1 MITSYEVRV
10 SVNTNKSPEVSRSA
24 GDGLTG
30 LLAKLENAR
39 FVASKP
45 PEKPITVLS
54 LKGVQICTLGNI
66 SNIQGP
72 AKSAKSTVL
81 GAMVASVL
89 KAMLREGPDSGDCAE
104 TLAFSSDAPKLK
116 DERETV
122 ILHFDTEQ
130 SPYDHYGQVMRML
143 ARAGVNGT
151 YDSVN
156 QRLYSYS
163 LVEFDI
169 ADRIEAIE
177 GILDTLRL
185 AAKYVLCIFLDGVA
199 DIVRDPN
206 DSKEAFELVERLH
219 RMAAD
224 RIHPCAIITVLHEN
238 PGNSKTRG
246 HLGSQIERKSETNL
260 RVAKDDKG
268 ENSTMWVEKARRA
281 HIPKSPGVPI
291 RWQDD
296 PVPPHSHSRFV
307 LAHTATTEGAT
318 TTKAKAKSV
327 DTPKLIETSG
337 ETPLDRDR
345 VFLNTVLKTPLSYKE
360 LSDKTRKHFRIKID
374 GAKAR
379 VGQWRKKGWI
389 FKGDGKKGLYGLHPP
404 SEEVPAG
411 EEPAEEVPT
420 VDGTITPAVAAESG
434 PDAGVSSTP
443 EAEVVPQAE
452 PGPS

>member
-1 MITSYEVRV
+1 MRV
-10 SVNTNKSPEVSRSA
+10 DTHATGSPKGSRSS
-24 GDGLTG
+24 GGNLTD
-30 LLAKLENAR
+30 LLVKLEKAR
-39 FVASKP
+39 FVGSRP
-45 PEKPITVLS
+45 PEKPITLLS
-54 LKGVQICTLGNI
+54 LKGVPICTLGNI

-81 GAMVASVL
+81 GAMVAAVL
-89 KAMLREGPDSGDCAE
+89 KSMLREGPDSGDCAE

-143 ARAGVNGT
+143 ARAGVNDT

-156 QRLYSYS
+156 QWLYSYS
-163 LVEFDI
+163 LVEFDV

-177 GILDTLRL
+177 GVLGTLRL

-224 RIHPCAIITVLHEN
+224 RSHPCAIITVLHEN

-260 RVAKDDKG
+260 RVAKDEKG

-291 RWQDD
+291 RWQVDH
-296 PVPPHSHSRFV
+296 VPPHSHSRFV
-307 LAHTATTEGAT
+307 LAPTATTEGVT
-318 TTKAKAKSV
+318 NTKRTNNTKWKTASV
-327 DTPKLIETSG
+327 DTPKLSGTSEKG
-337 ETPLDRDR
+337 LTRE
-345 VFLNTVLKTPLSYKE
+345 VEIFLNTVLTTPLSRKE
-360 LSDKTRKHFRIKID
+360 LSITISKRFKI
-374 GAKAR
+374 GIHAAEVR
-379 VGQWRKKGWI
+379 VGQWSKRGWI
-389 FKGDGKKGLYGLHPP
+389 HKGPGKTGMYSLHPHQ
-404 SEEVPAG
+404 EEA
-411 EEPAEEVPT
+411 PAEEV
-420 VDGTITPAVAAESG
+420 DCTITPTGAEKSG
-434 PDAGVSSTP
+434 PDAGIPSIP
-443 EAEVVPQAE
+443 EAEVVPIAV
-452 PGPS
+452 PGFS